1 MSLML
6 FRIAVAGVVFVE
18 SFRAVRAFEI
28 MAFAGHSHQG
38 NGHQQ
43 QGKKFHRGVS

>member
-1 MSLML
+1 
-6 FRIAVAGVVFVE
+6 
-18 SFRAVRAFEI
+18 
-28 MAFAGHSHQG
+28 MAFAGHAHQG